1 MFSAEVPVM
10 MGRNPFTSTVTAE
23 SPRYLDIAFAITKY
37 GRSEQIAIQETSRSA
52 TRAEERDLTRLIKST
67 RFRPRFVAG
76 ELSESAPVV
85 VRYSLGP

>member
-1 MFSAEVPVM
+1 MFSAAVPVM

-37 GRSEQIAIQETSRSA
+37 GHSEQIAIQETSRSA